1 MNLKDHFDAV
11 VMLTWSDWKSE
22 PRSNRYHYA
31 TRFAQYLPV
40 LFLQHLYQQR
50 VGVSVEASDI
60 PNIDLVSVSVGLSD
74 QDVKDI
80 KLLLAGRGIKRPL
93 LWIYDSLNYQLLLD
107 ALPRAFRVYHATED
121 YLLQTKGWNQGME
134 VVGNSVIRMLSQV
147 DFMVACTPGVA
158 NSYLTTGGY
167 VGPHVV
173 IENGCDAEYFLEY
186 AKAYPPDASRTTS
199 PVAIFQGGINQR
211 LDYDLIS
218 DLVRRMPDWEFR
230 FCGAAVECEA
240 WKQLLLQPNVRY
252 FGALP
257 PEEFARHMCES
268 TVGIIPYIQDQW
280 IRNSLPLKA
289 YEYVACG
296 LPVVTVPIT
305 ALERDADLI
314 VAATT
319 AEAFADSI
327 RSVSK
332 SRFDPA
338 CLEARRNAALAT
350 SYNKRFASMC
360 EALLEA
366 KAALS
371 NTRKKLRVAMLY
383 DCMIS
388 MHVSTIR
395 EHLEAFDRYSHHDV
409 TYIPATPEFWNRPAD
424 EIQELLDLSVFD
436 VAVIHFSTR
445 LSVREH
451 FDEGLARA
459 FEHFNGLKVLF
470 IQDEYEGTE
479 IARAWMDRLSFDI
492 VYTCVPQDGLD
503 MVYPPYRFPATEF
516 LSTLTGYVPEDPM
529 LERYAR
535 KLEERD
541 LLIAY
546 RGRKLPAV
554 YGALGF
560 EKYRIGVDMKIIA
573 GMRGLSVDIEVDD
586 AKRIYGSAWYEFLG
600 SARATLGTESGANVF
615 DFDGSLK
622 KEIERLLAND
632 PDITFEEISAK
643 VLASHDGRVR
653 MNQISPKVFEAIR
666 LRTALILFEGSY
678 SGVVLPNLHYIPL
691 KKDFS
696 NIDEVF
702 TKIQDDHF
710 VHDLTERAY
719 NDIVASGK
727 FSYRTFVEGVDADI
741 ERRVIAR
748 KTPGILIS
756 PLLFVSQDGSLKQVL
771 PALPVGMANGA
782 HPLGCPMSLNEIIR
796 FLPVGDVSGAGR
808 SGAHAAPGERSTS
821 LRVYQLARWVWHRL
835 PAQGRR
841 SVIHAAGWVLRRND
855 SAQNKNGILLRIAR
869 RAWHIFPSFVRI
881 RLARFIERSSMSA
894 RIDT

>member
-1 MNLKDHFDAV
+1 MNLRDHFDAV

-31 TRFAQYLPV
+31 TRFARYLPV
-40 LFLQHLYQQR
+40 LFLQHLYHSR
-50 VGVSVEASDI
+50 VGISVEPSEI
-60 PNIDLVSVSVGLSD
+60 PNIDLVSVSVGLCN
-74 QDVKDI
+74 QDVKSI
-80 KLLLAGRGIKRPL
+80 KSLLAARGVKRPL

-121 YLLQTKGWNQGME
+121 YLLKTNGSNQGMGM
-134 VVGNSVIRMLSQV
+134 VGNSVVRMLSQI
-147 DFMVACTPGVA
+147 DFMVACTSGVA

-167 VGPHVV
+167 IGPHAV

-186 AKAYPPDASRTTS
+186 ADAYPLDASRTTS
-199 PVAIFQGGINQR
+199 QVAIFQGGINQR

-230 FCGAAVECEA
+230 FCGAAVESKA
-240 WKQLLLQPNVRY
+240 WKQLLLQPNVQY
-252 FGALP
+252 FGVLP
-257 PEEFARHMCES
+257 PKEFARHMCES

-289 YEYVACG
+289 YEFVACG

-338 CLEARRNAALAT
+338 SLEARRRAALNN
-350 SYNKRFASMC
+350 SYNKRFTSMC

-366 KAALS
+366 KSALS
-371 NTRKKLRVAMLY
+371 NNRRKLRVAMLY
-383 DCMIS
+383 DCMFS

-395 EHLEAFDRYSHHDV
+395 EHLEAFDRYSYHSV
-409 TYIPATPEFWNRPAD
+409 TYVPATPEFWGRPAD
-424 EIQELLDLSVFD
+424 ETQELVDLSVFD

-445 LSVREH
+445 LSVHEH

-459 FEHFNGLKVLF
+459 FEAYNGLKVLF

-479 IARAWMDRLSFDI
+479 IARAWMDRLKFHI
-492 VYTCVPQDGLD
+492 VYTCVPQNSLD
-503 MVYPPYRFPATEF
+503 LVYPSYRFPATEF
-516 LSTLTGYVPEDPM
+516 LPTLTGYVPENPK
-529 LERYAR
+529 LERYA
-535 KLEERD
+535 KPLGERE

-560 EKYRIGVDMKIIA
+560 EKFRIGVEMKIYA
-573 GMRGLSVDIEVDD
+573 GMRGLPVDIEVDD

-600 SARATLGTESGANVF
+600 SARSTLGTESGANVF

-622 KEIERLLAND
+622 KDISRLQASD

-643 VLASHDGRVR
+643 LLASHEGRVR

-666 LRTALILFEGSY
+666 LRTALVLFEGSY
-678 SGVVLPNLHYIPL
+678 SGVVQPNLHYIPL

-696 NIDEVF
+696 NIDEVL
-702 TKIQDDHF
+702 TKIQDDQF
-710 VHDLTERAY
+710 VHDLTEQAY
-719 NDIVASGK
+719 NDIVASGN
-727 FSYRTFVEGVDADI
+727 FSYRTFVGGFDADI

-748 KTPGILIS
+748 KLPGLLIS
-756 PLLFVSQDGSLKQVL
+756 PLLFVSQDGSVKQVL
-771 PALPVGMANGA
+771 PALPVGIANGV
-782 HPLGCPMSLNEIIR
+782 HPLGYPKSLKQIVRILPDRDMSIAEFFRSQAMRSGR
-796 FLPVGDVSGAGR
+796 FLS
-808 SGAHAAPGERSTS
+808 HS
-821 LRVYQLARWVWHRL
+821 LYRLARWVWYCL
-835 PAQGRR
+835 PARGRR
-841 SVIHAAGWVLRRND
+841 SLIYAARFVLRRIVI
-855 SAQNKNGILLRIAR
+855 ALKKNGFILSIAKR
-869 RAWHIFPSFVRI
+869 FWPRFPSFVRI
-881 RLARFIERSSMSA
+881 RLVRFIERS
-894 RIDT
+894 

>member
-1 MNLKDHFDAV
+1 MNLTDHFDAV

-31 TRFAQYLPV
+31 TRFARSLPV

-50 VGVSVEASDI
+50 SGVSVESTDVG
-60 PNIDLVSVSVGLSD
+60 NIDLVSVSVGLGD

-80 KLLLAGRGIKRPL
+80 KSLLAARGIKRPL

-121 YLLQTKGWNQGME
+121 YLLKTKGWNQGME
-134 VVGNSVIRMLSQV
+134 TVGNSVVRMLSQV

-158 NSYLTTGGY
+158 NSYLTSGGY
-167 VGPHVV
+167 VGPHAV

-186 AKAYPPDASRTTS
+186 ADAYPPDASRTTS
-199 PVAIFQGGINQR
+199 QVAIFQGGINQR

-230 FCGAAVECEA
+230 FCGAAVESEA

-257 PEEFARHMCES
+257 PEEFAQHMCES

-338 CLEARRNAALAT
+338 SLEARRRAALAT
-350 SYNKRFASMC
+350 SYNKRFTSMC

-395 EHLEAFDRYSHHDV
+395 EHLEAFDRYSHHSV
-409 TYIPATPEFWNRPAD
+409 TYIPATPEFWSRPAD
-424 EIQELLDLSVFD
+424 EIQELVDLSVFD

-445 LSVREH
+445 LSVHEH

-459 FEHFNGLKVLF
+459 FEAFNGLKVLF

-479 IARAWMDRLSFDI
+479 IARAWMDRLKFDI
-492 VYTCVPQDGLD
+492 VYTCVPQDSLD
-503 MVYPPYRFPATEF
+503 LVYPSYRFPTTEF
-516 LSTLTGYVPEDPM
+516 LPTLTGYVPENPI
-529 LERYAR
+529 LERYA
-535 KLEERD
+535 KPLGERE

-560 EKYRIGVDMKIIA
+560 EKYRIGVEMKIYA
-573 GMRGLSVDIEVDD
+573 GMRGLPVDIEVDD

-600 SARATLGTESGANVF
+600 SARSTLGTESGANVF

-622 KEIERLLAND
+622 KEIARLQAND

-643 VLASHDGRVR
+643 VLASHEGRVR
-653 MNQISPKVFEAIR
+653 MNQISPKIFEAIR
-666 LRTALILFEGSY
+666 LRTVLVLFEGSY
-678 SGVVLPNLHYIPL
+678 SGVVKPDLHYIPL

-696 NIDEVF
+696 NIDEVL
-702 TKIQDDHF
+702 TKIQDDQF

-727 FSYRTFVEGVDADI
+727 FSYRTFVEGFDLDM

-748 KTPGILIS
+748 KLAGLLIS
-756 PLLFVSQDGSLKQVL
+756 PLLFVSQDGSVKQVL
-771 PALPVGMANGA
+771 PALPVGIADGG
-782 HPLGCPMSLNEIIR
+782 HPLSCPMSLKEIIR
-796 FLPVGDVSGAGR
+796 FLPDGDMSGAELSSAQALRRDR
-808 SGAHAAPGERSTS
+808 SLP
-821 LRVYQLARWVWHRL
+821 LRVYRLARWVWHRL
-835 PAQGRR
+835 PLRGR
-841 SVIHAAGWVLRRND
+841 SSLIDAARWVLRRKNT
-855 SAQNKNGILLRIAR
+855 AQNKNGIFMRIAK

-881 RLARFIERSSMSA
+881 RLARFIERS
-894 RIDT
+894 